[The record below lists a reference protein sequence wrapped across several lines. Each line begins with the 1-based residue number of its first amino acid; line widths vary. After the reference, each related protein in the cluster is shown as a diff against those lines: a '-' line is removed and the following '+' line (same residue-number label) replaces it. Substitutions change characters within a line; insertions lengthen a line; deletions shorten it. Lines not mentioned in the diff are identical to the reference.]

1 MKYIFLFVLLCANTL
16 QAQEVWMIPNKGQWD
31 ERIVYNVELVN
42 GNMIIEKDGFTFSL
56 SDIRSKVGH
65 KHEGEED
72 HQDDELIHAHVIKS
86 KFLGSNWQGKAFVKD
101 SSSHYSNYFLGNN
114 QAKWKSKVY
123 GYSHIAMQNLYPG
136 IDLVLEG
143 KDKQLK
149 YSYLVAPGHSPSAI
163 QIEFTG
169 SDKIWIDNEGRLH
182 INNRFGEIQESAP
195 VAWTIKEGK
204 KKAVMCHFSIQNNIV
219 SFEFPNGFDETAELV
234 IDPSLTFSSFTGS
247 IVDNWGFTAAPDVDG
262 NLFGGGIVFGTG
274 YPLTS
279 GAFDLSFNGGTGS
292 FPIDIGITKFNANGT
307 ALIYSTY
314 IGGNGNE
321 TPQSIISAP
330 NGDLFIYGVTSS
342 PNFPMAGTPYDPS
355 FNGGPTA
362 DENSLNFVGSDIY
375 VARLNATGTSL
386 IASTYIGGSNIDG
399 LNRDMLQYNYGDQFR
414 GEIVVDA
421 ALNVYVASST
431 YSGNFPVVGGMQGGI
446 AGTQDAVVF
455 KMPGTLS
462 SLTWSTFFG
471 GTGNE
476 TGNALQLASNGNVYF
491 TGGTTSNNLPITNGL
506 DLSANGGLADGYV
519 AQLNGTN
526 GSFISGTYMGFNE
539 YDQAYFVQ
547 LDIDDKVYVFGQ
559 TQTAWPITPGKYG
572 TANSGQFI
580 QKYNAG
586 LTAIE
591 WTTMIGSGSGNVEI
605 SPTAFLVSD
614 CYDIYLSGWGGVLN
628 ANSTVSQAINS
639 STNGFEVTVDAFQPN
654 TNGSNFYIAVLD
666 QDASMLKYATY
677 MGGVTSSSNHV
688 DGGTSRFDKSGRIYH
703 AVCGACGGN
712 DFGFTSTPGVWS
724 PNNPSPNCNLAAF
737 KFELST
743 IDAIVAEPEPLI
755 CMPDPVVFANNSAN
769 GNTFFWNFGDN
780 TTSTEVNPTHF
791 YAGPGDY
798 TVTLVVT
805 DSNGCFSPD
814 SVVFDLNIGDFQ
826 GGIVQPNGA
835 ICPGDAFQLEAFG
848 GSVYSWTP
856 VNLLDDPTS
865 PTPTAVLD
873 VTTTFTVIVSDSCGS
888 DTLQVTVPVLPFNP
902 VMANDTSIC
911 IGNSTPIWISDGAT
925 FAWTPSATLN
935 NATVQSPIATPTVST
950 TYFVEATSVDGCT
963 YFDSVRV
970 DVYYDPPI
978 PIIPDQIELCLGSAA
993 TITVSGAETYLWS
1006 PNMLINTVIGP
1017 TVVVSPTA
1025 NMTYYCDFTNACG
1038 TLRDS
1043 VLINIVQANIQ
1054 AGNDTI
1060 ICPGEIANLWAS
1072 GGITYTWYPQLTILN
1087 SPFSANINVRPL
1099 VNTQYGVIGVDQ
1111 FGCID
1116 TAYVQVD
1123 LFPQPFIQTSP
1134 DVQAMYGDL
1143 VQLSAT
1149 STTSGSYVWSPVE
1162 FLSCVTCQSPT
1173 TSPNQNMIFTV
1184 TYTDA
1189 NGCSASDDVLVSYD
1203 PFVYIPNTFTPGD
1216 GDEFNN
1222 GFSVIGGNLESFE
1235 LTIYNRWGELLYT
1248 ITSFD
1253 DYWDGTFKDVKC
1265 QDGTYVWKLR
1275 YYDYS
1280 FNEYVLTGHV
1290 NLLR

>member
-1 MKYIFLFVLLCANTL
+1 VFVLLCVNNL

-31 ERIVYNVELVN
+31 DRILYNVELVN
-42 GNMIIEKDGFTFSL
+42 GNMIIEKDGFTYSL

-65 KHEGEED
+65 NHEGEEE
-72 HQDDELIHAHVIKS
+72 HHDDELIHAHVIKS
-86 KFLGSNWQGKAFVKD
+86 KFLGSNWQGKSVVKD
-101 SSSHYSNYFLGNN
+101 SSFHYSNYFLGND
-114 QAKWKSKVY
+114 QSKWKSKIH
-123 GYSHIAMQNLYPG
+123 GYSHVSMRNLYPG
-136 IDLVLEG
+136 IDLVLDG

-149 YSYLVAPGHSPSAI
+149 YSYIVAPGHSPSAI

-169 SDKIWIDNEGRLH
+169 SDKIWLDNEGRLH

-204 KKAVMCHFSIQNNIV
+204 KKAVMCHFSIQGNIV
-219 SFEFPNGFDETAELV
+219 SFELPNGYDETAELV
-234 IDPSLTFSSFTGS
+234 IDPSLTFSTFTGS
-247 IVDNWGFTAAPDVDG
+247 IVDNWGFTAAPDVNG
-262 NLFGGGIVFGTG
+262 NLFAGGIVFGTG

-279 GAFDLSFNGGTGS
+279 GAFDLSFNGGTGA

-314 IGGNGNE
+314 IGGSGNE

-342 PNFPMAGTPYDPS
+342 VNFPMAGTPYDPT
-355 FNGGPTA
+355 FNGGPVA

-375 VARLNATGTSL
+375 VARLNASGTSL

-399 LNRDMLQYNYGDQFR
+399 LNRDILQYNYGDQFR

-431 YSGNFPVVGGMQGGI
+431 YSGNFPIVGGMQSGI
-446 AGTQDAVVF
+446 AGAQDAVVF

-476 TGNALQLASNGNVYF
+476 TGNSLQLASNGNVYF

-506 DLSANGGLADGYV
+506 DLTANGGLSDGYV
-519 AQLNGTN
+519 AQLNGAN
-526 GSFISGTYMGFNE
+526 GSFVSGTYMGFNE

-547 LDIDDKVYVFGQ
+547 LDVDDKVYVFGQ

-628 ANSTVSQAINS
+628 ANASVSQAINS
-639 STNGFEVTVDAFQPN
+639 STNGFQVTADAFQAN
-654 TNGSNFYIAVLD
+654 TNGSNFYIAVLG
-666 QDASMLKYATY
+666 QDAATLKYATY

-712 DFGFTSTPGVWS
+712 DFGFTSTPESWS

-755 CMPDPVVFANNSAN
+755 CMPDPVIFANNSAN
-769 GNTFFWNFGDN
+769 GNTFFWDFGDN
-780 TTSTEVNPTHF
+780 TTSTDVNPTHF

-805 DSNGCFSPD
+805 DSNGCFTPD
-814 SVVFDLNIGDFQ
+814 SVVFNVNIGDFQ

-848 GSVYSWTP
+848 GVIYAWTP
-856 VNLLDDPTS
+856 ANLLDDPTS
-865 PTPTAVLD
+865 ATPIAVLD
-873 VTTTFTVIVSDSCGS
+873 VTTIFTVIVSDSCGA

-902 VMANDTSIC
+902 IMANDTSIC
-911 IGNSTPIWISDGAT
+911 IGNSTPIWISEGAT
-925 FAWTPSATLN
+925 FVWTPSGTLDN
-935 NATVQSPIATPTVST
+935 SSLQSPIATPTVST
-950 TYFVEATSVDGCT
+950 TYFVDATSVDGCT

-970 DVYYDPPI
+970 DVYYDPPV
-978 PIIPDQIELCLGSAA
+978 PIIPDQIELCLGSSA
-993 TITVSGAETYLWS
+993 TISVSGAETYLWS
-1006 PNMLINTVIGP
+1006 PNMLINTVVGP
-1017 TVVVSPTA
+1017 TVIVSPTN
-1025 NMTYYCDFTNACG
+1025 NMTYYCEFTNACG
-1038 TLRDS
+1038 TVLDS
-1043 VLINIVQANIQ
+1043 VLINIVEANIQ
-1054 AGNDTI
+1054 AGTDTT
-1060 ICPGEIANLWAS
+1060 ICPGQVAYLWAS
-1072 GGITYTWYPQLTILN
+1072 GGVSYVWTPQLSIVN
-1087 SPFSANINVRPL
+1087 SPFSSNVTVKPIE
-1099 VNTQYGVIGVDQ
+1099 NTIYSVIGTDQ
-1111 FGCID
+1111 FGCIE
-1116 TAYVQVD
+1116 TAFVQVD

-1134 DVQAMYGDL
+1134 DVLAMYGDI
-1143 VQLSAT
+1143 VQLTAT
-1149 STTSGSYVWSPVE
+1149 STTSGSYVWSPAE
-1162 FLSCVTCQSPT
+1162 YLSCVVCQSPT
-1173 TSPNQNMIFTV
+1173 TSPNQNVIFTV
-1184 TYTDA
+1184 TYTDE
-1189 NGCSASDDVLVSYD
+1189 NGCTASDDVRVSYD

-1222 GFSVIGGNLESFE
+1222 GFSVVGGNLESFE

-1253 DYWDGTFKDVKC
+1253 DYWDGTYKDVKC
-1265 QDGTYVWKLR
+1265 QDGTYVWKLK

-1280 FNEYVLTGHV
+1280 FNEYLLTGHV